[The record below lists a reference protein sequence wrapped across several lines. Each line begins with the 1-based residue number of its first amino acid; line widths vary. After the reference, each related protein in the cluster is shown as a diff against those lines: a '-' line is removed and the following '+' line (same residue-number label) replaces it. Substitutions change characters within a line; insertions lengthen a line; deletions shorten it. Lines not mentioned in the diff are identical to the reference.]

1 MPAQKPYWLWFLFTH
16 KNSDFSGIS
25 VTERSCAA
33 PIAEVESHISD
44 RCSYLVSGIERF
56 SLDCR
61 KGLVLVLVLVLLRPL
76 VG

>member
-1 MPAQKPYWLWFLFTH
+1 MDVMDVKAQIEEK
-16 KNSDFSGIS
+16 GS
-25 VTERSCAA
+25 VLSQ
-33 PIAEVESHISD
+33 VK
-44 RCSYLVSGIERF
+44 IERF

>member
-1 MPAQKPYWLWFLFTH
+1 MVYTVAQQDNLKCKQVDLI
-16 KNSDFSGIS
+16 DA
-25 VTERSCAA
+25 C
-33 PIAEVESHISD
+33 
-44 RCSYLVSGIERF
+44 IERF

>member
-1 MPAQKPYWLWFLFTH
+1 MSKEIETWY
-16 KNSDFSGIS
+16 
-25 VTERSCAA
+25 
-33 PIAEVESHISD
+33 AEVLKS
-44 RCSYLVSGIERF
+44 RYVTSGIERF